1 MLSQRIQAGTSPSV
15 RRTYSSIAT
24 AAQVARRSS
33 VKPNTQVDV
42 LHRFADAFRP
52 YLIVAIGFGIQYVI
66 SQVTTSWLNLILMV
80 VSILVEASL
89 VRGWSHQ
96 RYSELSLARVN
107 TVVHEERPSGVN
119 RVAAK

>member
-24 AAQVARRSS
+24 AAQVARRAS